1 MQPGAVIRQA
11 WDLYKAHWRHL
22 IPIALV
28 VYVLISLL
36 ALLLVVLLGWLG
48 VVVGF
53 LIAIAG
59 IFWLQGALV
68 VAVDDIRDGRA
79 DLSISDTLGRVRP
92 RLNTLTLAG
101 FLATL
106 AIALGLLLL
115 IVPGLYLLTIWLLIV
130 PAIVLERH
138 GVMSSFGRSRELVSG
153 HGWNVFGVIVITVL
167 ILIGVNIVFGIV
179 DEVIDNAWASLLIDI
194 ATQTLTAPFLALAWT
209 VTYYELR
216 SLKEETAAPLALP
229 AEQTS
234 G

>member
-216 SLKEETAAPLALP
+216 SLKEETAAPSALP